1 MLNKTNLIALA
12 VLVLY
17 TTLLIF
23 LISQI
28 FINLINKDMFY
39 VVISALTLHFAIYIF
54 RYGISNRLSRM
65 LM

>member
-12 VLVLY
+12 VLLLY
-17 TTLLIF
+17 AALLIF

-39 VVISALTLHFAIYIF
+39 VVISALTLHLSIYVF
-54 RYGISNRLSRM
+54 RYGISDRLSRM